1 MPNATVDE
9 NYIAVLLAVS
19 MIDLAT
25 PVRIAV
31 NPITN
36 AVICEIA

>member
-1 MPNATVDE
+1 MSEATRDD

-25 PVRIAV
+25 PTRIAV
-31 NPITN
+31 NPTTN
-36 AVICEIA
+36 AVIVEIV